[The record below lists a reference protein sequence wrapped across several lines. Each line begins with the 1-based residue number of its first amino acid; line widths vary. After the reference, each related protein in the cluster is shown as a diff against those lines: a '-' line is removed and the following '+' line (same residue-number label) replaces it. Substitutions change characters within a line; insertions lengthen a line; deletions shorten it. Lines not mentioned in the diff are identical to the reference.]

1 MIFPVTL
8 GERDKD
14 CGRTFHNNT
23 NAYHAEEITST
34 HTKETLTRFI
44 LYSRM
49 SCPAEILAPFFSALS
64 RIWDVQQTCEKK
76 PQNPS
81 LINQTWNSYIICL
94 TALSTVLFLHCL
106 WNGSI
111 HLQDE
116 RKCWEHTT
124 LLHRPVFRLA
134 AASAATAQISIFW
147 MCVCVWARCSC
158 SAVGVDKWVAPKPS
172 DSSASPLTGTPQ
184 SEPASECVCVRFCL
198 LLLCLA
204 VITDRPWV

>member
-8 GERDKD
+8 GERDKV

-34 HTKETLTRFI
+34 HTKEKTLTRFI

-49 SCPAEILAPFFSALS
+49 SCRAEILAPFCSALS
-64 RIWDVQQTCEKK
+64 RIWDVLQTWQKKEKK
-76 PQNPS
+76 TS
-81 LINQTWNSYIICL
+81 LISQTWNSYIICL
-94 TALSTVLFLHCL
+94 TVQSTELFLHCL

-124 LLHRPVFRLA
+124 FLHRPIFRLA
-134 AASAATAQISIFW
+134 ATSAATAQISIFW
-147 MCVCVWARCSC
+147 MCVRLSWVLMQCCRCRQ
-158 SAVGVDKWVAPKPS
+158 V
-172 DSSASPLTGTPQ
+172 SSP
-184 SEPASECVCVRFCL
+184 
-198 LLLCLA
+198 
-204 VITDRPWV
+204 